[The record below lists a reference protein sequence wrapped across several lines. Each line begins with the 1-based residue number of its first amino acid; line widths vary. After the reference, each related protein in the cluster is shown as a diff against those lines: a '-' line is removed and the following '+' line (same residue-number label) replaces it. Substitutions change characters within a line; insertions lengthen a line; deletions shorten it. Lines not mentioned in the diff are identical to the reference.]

1 MNCTLYYSHFD
12 GLGSIVGMT
21 DSAGKEVN
29 GYDYDPS
36 GNLLNSK
43 EQSGINNPWKYA
55 GGYLDGSTGLYKYGI
70 RYYDPQVGRWTQRT
84 PVGGSLAETLKA
96 NPYVYA
102 DDTPVNEI
110 DPSGKLPCDESVV
123 WNGISGASALAGLYT
138 VSAKAIGAAL
148 AYSAAADAAG
158 VDLGVTAAAAD
169 SAALAASLSGG
180 LAVIVVLGVLVL
192 AGITIKAGYDQISS
206 DCA

>member
-1 MNCTLYYSHFD
+1 
-12 GLGSIVGMT
+12 MT

-29 GYDYDPS
+29 GYDYNPY

-55 GGYLDGSTGLYKYGI
+55 GGYLDGSIGLYKYGI

-102 DDTPVNEI
+102 DDTPVNKI
-110 DPSGKLPCDESVV
+110 DSSGREPTLSCLFNFVGSVLVELGAIGTAVGAGFAVSQLPEDV
-123 WNGISGASALAGLYT
+123 
-138 VSAKAIGAAL
+138 AIGAAAL
-148 AYSAAADAAG
+148 PYTLFFVGVVAAI
-158 VDLGVTAAAAD
+158 
-169 SAALAASLSGG
+169 GG
-180 LAVIVVLGVLVL
+180 LFLIAGAVSACNGN
-192 AGITIKAGYDQISS
+192 
-206 DCA
+206 